1 MPAELLEELASLAR
15 EGPLPPWSEWFGPGV
30 MPQQIPDEAKRRL
43 VTSELPRL
51 PIQYF
56 KESFLKESSLSSS
69 AKHHFAVPAPLST

>member
-1 MPAELLEELASLAR
+1 
-15 EGPLPPWSEWFGPGV
+15 